1 VAKAEKVL
9 DVRNVFEDG
18 SLVVIRVWLV
28 AEPVPPS

>member
-18 SLVVIRVWLV
+18 SLERPY
-28 AEPVPPS
+28 PVRDCRDVD